1 MYKQK
6 RTFTHEER
14 KNYFEGMT
22 AARED
27 YAWCKGNK
35 AKINDCI
42 ATRQRMRK
50 LCQDRKDKNGVSFQ
64 NGYLNYFFKKVKK
77 T

>member
-6 RTFTHEER
+6 RTFSAVER
-14 KNYFEGMT
+14 KNYFEGMNV
-22 AARED
+22 ARKD
-27 YAWCKGNK
+27 YAWCQGNK

-50 LCQDRKDKNGVSFQ
+50 LCQDRNDKNGISFQ
-64 NGYLNYFFKKVKK
+64 NGYLSYFSKKVKK